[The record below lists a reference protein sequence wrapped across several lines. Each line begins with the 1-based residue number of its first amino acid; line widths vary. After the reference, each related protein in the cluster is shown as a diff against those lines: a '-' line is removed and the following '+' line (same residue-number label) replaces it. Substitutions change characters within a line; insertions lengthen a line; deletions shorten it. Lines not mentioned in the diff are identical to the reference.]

1 MGIRSTLIN
10 ASLGL
15 IFRILIRIDDKDLR
29 RLPLGGPAI
38 LITNHTSN
46 IEGPLFYVRLRPRA
60 TIAMAKTELW
70 KFFATRMIMEAWGAI
85 PLRRG
90 RLDRKALAKCVRVL
104 EQGQFLCIAP
114 EGKRSKDGTLL
125 RGQPGAT
132 WFAADKNI
140 PIYPMVQWGC
150 LDIFKE
156 LAHLRRPKV
165 VIKVGPPF
173 LVRTPRDHHAHGD
186 ELQTMAD
193 EMMYQ
198 LADLL
203 PSRYRG
209 YYADTSGK
217 TTKYLEFVEKRD
229 TSSYQ

>member
-10 ASLGL
+10 SFLGL
-15 IFRILIRIDDKDLR
+15 VFRVFVRIEDRDLR
-29 RLPLGGPAI
+29 RLPLHGPGI

-46 IEGPLFYVRLRPRA
+46 IEGPLLYVRMRPRV

-90 RLDRKALAKCVRVL
+90 RLDRKALAKSVRVL

-132 WFAADKNI
+132 WFAADKGI
-140 PIYPMVQWGC
+140 PIFPMVQWGC
-150 LDIFKE
+150 RDIFRE

-165 VIKVGPPF
+165 VIKVGRPF
-173 LVRTPRDHHAHGD
+173 YVRTPDHHAHGD
-186 ELQTMAD
+186 ELQAMAD

-203 PSRYRG
+203 PPQYRG
-209 YYADTSGK
+209 YYADTSLK
-217 TTKYLEFVEKRD
+217 TTKYLQFL
-229 TSSYQ
+229 